1 MKKLISLLA
10 VIALVTV
17 LATAAFATEDV
28 ALVVDTKEAAAGEEV
43 VINVS
48 IVNNPGFMIAEMVIE
63 YDTEAL
69 ELVSMNPVGGEGWN
83 WIPTVNEAIGYYSA
97 VAGGAD
103 ALTGDVVLLEVT
115 LKVKEDAAPG
125 TYAVNAVVDYLCDDF
140 VDFISAATFEG
151 SVVVPCTNHV
161 AGEVV
166 IENEVPATCSAEG
179 SHDEVTYCTICG
191 IEMSRE
197 NVVDAKLPHTAGEAV
212 VENEVA
218 GDCLNKATYE
228 EVVYCSVC
236 GEEMS
241 RETKEGELG
250 EHVAGEPAQENVV
263 GADCQTPGSYDL
275 VVRCTVCGEILS
287 SEHVDGA
294 LGEHTP
300 GEVVIEN
307 EVAGAD
313 CLTKGSYDEVVY
325 CTVCGEELSRET
337 KEGEVGEHGEVE
349 YVDTKDGK
357 THDCVCKLCGETLN
371 NEAHEYGEEYE
382 VAENPGWKYKDCVK
396 CGYVHAEDHNV
407 PDTGD
412 LTAVAFALV
421 AVSGLTVI
429 ALPKKKEF

>member
-250 EHVAGEPAQENVV
+250 EH
-263 GADCQTPGSYDL
+263 
-275 VVRCTVCGEILS
+275 
-287 SEHVDGA
+287 
-294 LGEHTP
+294 
-300 GEVVIEN
+300 
-307 EVAGAD
+307 
-313 CLTKGSYDEVVY
+313 
-325 CTVCGEELSRET
+325 
-337 KEGEVGEHGEVE
+337 GEVE